1 MARHPGDR
9 FPMPDGSV
17 YVLRAP
23 AAVSGGAFV
32 EMDFLLPA
40 RCVPPP
46 PHVHREQVEEYE
58 VLSGSLDVV
67 IDGAWTTL
75 GPGDRASVP
84 VGAVHTFANRSGA
97 PVQVRNRHR
106 PAKRFEDFIAETSG
120 TLAAAGVTRPR
131 DPRVFLLLS
140 KVMLD
145 YDETLYPARRRE
157 ALPMRALA
165 ALARRLL

>member
-1 MARHPGDR
+1 MAQAGDR

-17 YVLRAP
+17 YVVRSP
-23 AAVSGGAFV
+23 AAANDGAFV
-32 EMDFLLPA
+32 EMDFILPSH
-40 RCVPPP
+40 CVPPP

-58 VLSGSLDVV
+58 VLEGSLDVV

-97 PVQVRNRHR
+97 TVRVRNWHR
-106 PAKRFEDFIAETSG
+106 PAKRFEDFIAQTSG
-120 TLAAAGVTRPR
+120 TLAAHGVTRRR

-140 KVMLD
+140 QVMLD
-145 YDETLYPARRRE
+145 YDETLAPARRRE
-157 ALPMRALA
+157 ALPMRAMA

>member
-1 MARHPGDR
+1 MANAGGR

-17 YVLRAP
+17 YEVRSP
-23 AAVSGGAFV
+23 AAASGGAYV
-32 EMDFLLPA
+32 EMDFILPA

-58 VLSGSLDVV
+58 VLEGAFDVV
-67 IDGAWTTL
+67 IDGTWTTL
-75 GPGDRASVP
+75 RPGDRASVP
-84 VGAVHTFANRSGA
+84 IGAAHTFANRSGA
-97 PVQVRNRHR
+97 TVRVRNWHR

-120 TLAAAGVTRPR
+120 TLAAHGVRRPR
-131 DPRVFLLLS
+131 DPRIPLLLS

-145 YDETLYPARRRE
+145 YDETLAPARRRE

-165 ALARRLL
+165 ALARRLYA

>member
-1 MARHPGDR
+1 
-9 FPMPDGSV
+9 MPDGSV

-23 AAVSGGAFV
+23 AAASGGAFV

-58 VLSGSLDVV
+58 VVSGSLDVV
-67 IDGAWTTL
+67 VGGAWTTL

-97 PVQVRNRHR
+97 PVHVRNRHR

-120 TLAAAGVTRPR
+120 TLARAGVTRRR
-131 DPRVFLLLS
+131 DPRVYLLLS

-157 ALPMRALA
+157 ALPMRAMA